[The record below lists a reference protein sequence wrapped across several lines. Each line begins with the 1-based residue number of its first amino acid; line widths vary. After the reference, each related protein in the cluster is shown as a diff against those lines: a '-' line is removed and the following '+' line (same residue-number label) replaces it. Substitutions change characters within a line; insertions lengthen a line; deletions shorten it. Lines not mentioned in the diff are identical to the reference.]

1 MQYMY
6 ILLYIVYN
14 MKYIYLTYVYLNL
27 NLNST
32 KEDLLVIMEK
42 IGVFWSTEVLFLC
55 YYKVNI

>member
-32 KEDLLVIMEK
+32 KEDLLVVMEK

-55 YYKVNI
+55 